1 MSGIADFFKRARGLS
16 LVERW
21 NFHYRIT
28 KENVA
33 EHSFW
38 VAFYAM
44 SLLDLDD
51 VDSVSHLRTVVL
63 ERALSHDLEEA
74 VSGDCPALV
83 KRRIK
88 GPWSVIANSAL
99 LEAVGPA
106 PREIRQRMINRTAE
120 GGLLEVTHIADK
132 YVKAAD
138 LIDVIEY
145 ANFEM
150 AHGSGAYHKIRA
162 EAITLLSRFKD
173 LPSVSRVLL
182 SYGFDPTH
190 PPVNLPEEMT
200 HL

>member
-1 MSGIADFFKRARGLS
+1 MAGIADFFKRARGLS

-28 KENVA
+28 RENVA

-88 GPWSVIANSAL
+88 GPWGVIANNAL
-99 LEAVGPA
+99 LEVVGPA

-145 ANFEM
+145 ANFELE
-150 AHGSGAYHKIRA
+150 HGNCAYAKIRR

-173 LPSVSRVLL
+173 LHSVNLVLY
-182 SYGFDPTH
+182 SYGWDGTCVP
-190 PPVNLPEEMT
+190 LPEEMT